1 MAKIKRIKRALN
13 HGKWPLSSTFIY
25 VFVRSLT
32 LFNVQLL
39 CWRTLTHC
47 FHVVRR
53 IFCWAVRIDTLLN
66 VSERLCTYYYAT
78 QRSLCVFSCTIKVT
92 TEPVSSIISLAD
104 HNECTTPNFT
114 SYLNFAPCQLTQMKL
129 KIIDHKVTHLPQC
142 TRKYDK

>member
-1 MAKIKRIKRALN
+1 M
-13 HGKWPLSSTFIY
+13 
-25 VFVRSLT
+25 RSLT

-104 HNECTTPNFT
+104 HNECTTPNVT
-114 SYLNFAPCQLTQMKL
+114 SYLNFARCQLTHMKL
-129 KIIDHKVTHLPQC
+129 KIIDNKYFMN
-142 TRKYDK
+142 RKSHICPNAHANMTNSVVGFNLSWFEHRLNSLV